1 MTWLNK
7 LSTSFEGKRSLLLS
21 ASLLAALV
29 ASGCNVGKTDTV
41 AGTATGASTGTSTG
55 TTSTGTSKSGCT
67 GSYVGGY
74 SMPDKETRI
83 INRNRSLNDRGIAV
97 TGDDDIDNANAG
109 GGPPDGGIWM
119 SGSFQFET
127 DGNCNVVSGQTMI
140 FHSYEYGI
148 SGTVNKDG
156 TFNLT
161 WSGQG
166 SSGEMTGGVDA
177 NNNIY
182 GKFFHPAPDS
192 YVHGVLSGTFTKN
205 GRL

>member
-7 LSTSFEGKRSLLLS
+7 LTTSFKGKRTLLLS

-29 ASGCNVGKTDTV
+29 ASGCNVGKTDTTA
-41 AGTATGASTGTSTG
+41 AGGGSGGGVSL
-55 TTSTGTSKSGCT
+55 SKSGCT
-67 GSYVGGY
+67 GSYIGGY

-83 INRNRSLNDRGIAV
+83 INRNRSLNDRGVGV
-97 TGDDDIDNANAG
+97 TGNDDIDNANAG

-148 SGTVNKDG
+148 SGNVNKDG

-166 SSGEMTGGVDA
+166 SQGEMTGGVDA

-182 GKFFHPAPDS
+182 GQFFHPAPDT
-192 YVHGVLSGTFTKN
+192 YVHGVLNGTFTQN

>member
-7 LSTSFEGKRSLLLS
+7 LTTSFKGKRSLLLS

-29 ASGCNVGKTDTV
+29 ASGCNVGKTDTTA
-41 AGTATGASTGTSTG
+41 AGGGSGGGVSL
-55 TTSTGTSKSGCT
+55 SKSGCT

-83 INRNRSLNDRGIAV
+83 ISRNRSLNDRGIAV
-97 TGDDDIDNANAG
+97 TGDDDVDNANAG

-119 SGSFQFET
+119 SGSYQFET

-166 SSGEMTGGVDA
+166 SSGEMSGGVDS

-182 GKFFHPAPDS
+182 GQFFHPAPDS
-192 YVHGVLSGTFTKN
+192 YVHGVLSGTFTQN

>member
-1 MTWLNK
+1 MAWLNK
-7 LSTSFEGKRSLLLS
+7 LNTVFESKRSLLLC

-41 AGTATGASTGTSTG
+41 AGTTTGAGTGTGTG
-55 TTSTGTSKSGCT
+55 GGSVTKSGCT

-74 SMPDKETRI
+74 SMPDQARRI
-83 INRNRSLNDRGIAV
+83 SNRNRSLNDRGIAV
-97 TGDDDIDNANAG
+97 TGNDDIDNANAG

-119 SGSFQFET
+119 AGSFQFET
-127 DGNCNVVSGQTMI
+127 DGNCNVIAGQTLI
-140 FHSYEYGI
+140 FYSYEYGI

-166 SSGEMTGGVDA
+166 SSGEIVGGVDA

-182 GKFFHPAPDS
+182 GDFFHPAPDT
-192 YVHGVLSGTFTKN
+192 YVNGVLSGTFTKN